1 MTNYTLQNKQWSL
14 VNLSKNINN
23 ASLVLKRK
31 QPLVASRTI
40 EDDLLVFKIQ
50 KPVYDKQVTNVS
62 GVPLV
67 LKRKVTVNTSQDKQ
81 GSTDNNIQLGIDQN
95 ESFYTSDD
103 KQVTLSMRV
112 SNHSDNVTKV
122 PLNLIRQSH
131 ERDIQVTLRANNN
144 NSGVVTKSP
153 PTLIRKSLETGQ
165 KNNKWNDHIRKK
177 NVNSTTTVIPSVV
190 RSSKSEMYQN
200 AKQPSLHS
208 NIQTGSLYC
217 TFYCICRRL

>member
-1 MTNYTLQNKQWSL
+1 LTSPFIKQFNDSVNVTNKQWPL
-14 VNLSKNINN
+14 VNLSKNISS
-23 ASLVLKRK
+23 ASLLLKRK

-40 EDDLLVFKIQ
+40 DDALLVFKIQ

-81 GSTDNNIQLGIDQN
+81 GSTDNNIQLGIDQK
-95 ESFYTSDD
+95 ETFYTSYD

-131 ERDIQVTLRANNN
+131 ERDIQVTLKANNNNNN

-153 PTLIRKSLETGQ
+153 PTLIRKSFEPGH
-165 KNNKWNDHIRKK
+165 KNNKWTDHIRKK

-190 RSSKSEMYQN
+190 TSPKSEMYQN
-200 AKQPSLHS
+200 ATQPTLHS
-208 NIQTGSLYC
+208 NNQTGS
-217 TFYCICRRL
+217 